1 MTTTT
6 LAVLVPLL
14 PFLGAVAG
22 LLLGRTR
29 PRLRT
34 PPRRPAAR
42 SPPSA
47 LAVVVAVRQ
56 GGDQAVDAA
65 TELTPT
71 GSVPIELALH
81 IDGFAA
87 LVAVLVGLV
96 ATCVQIYSTGYLRDD
111 PRYPSY
117 AALVSL
123 FTSAMLLVVYSG
135 DLMVLLVGWEIM
147 GICSYFLVGHYWETP
162 EARAASL
169 KAFLVTKLGDVPF
182 LIGLFALAADAGSF
196 RITSILGT
204 VASGGLDHPTLIA
217 LLLLAGVAGK
227 SAQFPL
233 HTWLPDAMAGPTPVS
248 ALIHAATM
256 VAAGVY
262 FVARLLPVFAASAA
276 ALVVLAV
283 MAAVTMV
290 GSALAALAQDDI
302 KRVLAYST
310 IGQLGYMTG
319 ALAVGDRG
327 AAVFHLLS
335 HGAFK
340 ALLFLGG
347 GRDHPRRR
355 HQLAGRHVPDER
367 PARPRPR
374 RLLDDDR
381 GAPRARRDPAL
392 QRLLLQ
398 GGRPRRRRARR
409 HRPRRGHPRRRRL
422 DRPRRR
428 PGHRPAHRRLRDPPV
443 AARLP
448 RPGSR
453 GPRPRQAAHRHE
465 RRAVGARRPLARL
478 RPRHRPRCPTG
489 STDATSTPTLTTSVL
504 GTGVALV
511 GGLVTYGAWRH
522 TTAMAARVPLGAV
535 AAHPDGDAGLVEAE
549 AIASHAPAYGDMAS
563 APDPADPGRLLLGPL
578 HRHAA
583 VGFHLDA
590 VYAALFVR
598 PVQAAATL
606 VRFLDREVVDTYV
619 RGAGAAP
626 RWLGAAVR
634 RAQTG
639 NVQTYLERA
648 ARRLRRPGGRR
659 RPRRHRGSVS
669 RRDRYQRVRDAVP
682 SRVHRRRPAPR
693 RRRRSAAG
701 PARAD
706 GEAPEQ
712 AVLRHGVTVT
722 GAVLIAAIV
731 LALGFDHDHPSRMQA
746 TTDISWIPALDVRIH
761 LGIDGISLPL
771 LVLTALLTFLCAL
784 YRYFK
789 MPTGPSPKAFVALA
803 PRPRVRHPRHLRRP
817 RPAAVL
823 PRLRDGAHPDVLPHR
838 PLGR

>member
-14 PFLGAVAG
+14 PFLGAVTG
-22 LLLGRTR
+22 LLLGRTAPGFVR
-29 PRLRT
+29 P
-34 PPRRPAAR
+34 
-42 SPPSA
+42 
-47 LAVVVAVRQ
+47 LAVLPPLASLAVAVLVAVRQ
-56 GGDQAVDAA
+56 GGDQAVSAA

-71 GSVPIELALH
+71 GSVPIELALC

-87 LVAVLVGLV
+87 LVAVLVGVV

-135 DLMVLLVGWEIM
+135 DLIVLLVGWEVM

-182 LIGLFALAADAGSF
+182 LIGLFALATDAGSF
-196 RITSILGT
+196 RITTVLGT
-204 VASGGLDHPTLIA
+204 VASGGLHHPTLIA

-262 FVARLLPVFAASAA
+262 FIARLLPVFQASSAA
-276 ALVVLAV
+276 MTVLAV
-283 MAAVTMV
+283 MAAVTMT

-327 AAVFHLLS
+327 AAVFHLLA

-340 ALLFLGG
+340 ALLFLAAGVIIHASG
-347 GRDHPRRR
+347 TNSLAVMSRMKDLRARVPDAYWTMTVALLALAAIPPFSGFFSKEAVLGAAEHVATGHTEHAPGTAGWIVLVAGLITAVLTAAYATRLWLLAFRGRGTEAPDHGRQPVTMTAVLWVLAVPSLAFGLLYGTLPDWFDGRD
-355 HQLAGRHVPDER
+355 LT
-367 PARPRPR
+367 
-374 RLLDDDR
+374 
-381 GAPRARRDPAL
+381 
-392 QRLLLQ
+392 
-398 GGRPRRRRARR
+398 
-409 HRPRRGHPRRRRL
+409 
-422 DRPRRR
+422 
-428 PGHRPAHRRLRDPPV
+428 PV
-443 AARLP
+443 
-448 RPGSR
+448 
-453 GPRPRQAAHRHE
+453 
-465 RRAVGARRPLARL
+465 
-478 RPRHRPRCPTG
+478 
-489 STDATSTPTLTTSVL
+489 LTTSVL
-504 GTGVALV
+504 GTGLALV
-511 GGLVTYGAWRH
+511 GGLVTYGAWRQ
-522 TTAMAARVPLGAV
+522 TTVLAARVPLGSV
-535 AAHPDGDAGLVEAE
+535 AAHPEGDAGQAEAE
-549 AIASHAPAYGDMAS
+549 AIASHEPTFGDVAY

-590 VYAALFVR
+590 VYTVLFVR
-598 PVQAAATL
+598 PVQAGASL

-619 RGAGAAP
+619 RAAGALP

-639 NVQTYLERA
+639 NVQTYVSALLAGTVVLVVA
-648 ARRLRRPGGRR
+648 ALL
-659 RPRRHRGSVS
+659 V
-669 RRDRYQRVRDAVP
+669 A
-682 SRVHRRRPAPR
+682 
-693 RRRRSAAG
+693 
-701 PARAD
+701 
-706 GEAPEQ
+706 
-712 AVLRHGVTVT
+712 T
-722 GAVLIAAIV
+722 GA
-731 LALGFDHDHPSRMQA
+731 
-746 TTDISWIPALDVRIH
+746 
-761 LGIDGISLPL
+761 
-771 LVLTALLTFLCAL
+771 
-784 YRYFK
+784 
-789 MPTGPSPKAFVALA
+789 
-803 PRPRVRHPRHLRRP
+803 
-817 RPAAVL
+817 
-823 PRLRDGAHPDVLPHR
+823 
-838 PLGR
+838 

>member
-14 PFLGAVAG
+14 PFLGAAAG
-22 LLLGRTR
+22 LLLGRRAPGFVR
-29 PRLRT
+29 P
-34 PPRRPAAR
+34 
-42 SPPSA
+42 
-47 LAVVVAVRQ
+47 LAVLPTLAALVLAVLVASRQ
-56 GGDQAVDAA
+56 GGGRPVDAA

-87 LVAVLVGLV
+87 LVAVLVGCV

-123 FTSAMLLVVYSG
+123 FTSAMFLVVYSG

-182 LIGLFALAADAGSF
+182 LIGLLALATEAGSF
-196 RITSILGT
+196 RITTILGA
-204 VASGGLDHPTLIA
+204 VANGSLDHPTLIA

-262 FVARLLPVFAASAA
+262 FVARLLPLFEASRAAM
-276 ALVVLAV
+276 VVLAV

-319 ALAVGDRG
+319 ALAAGDRG
-327 AAVFHLLS
+327 AAVFHLLT

-340 ALLFLGG
+340 ALLFLAAGVIIHAAGTNSLAAMSRMRGLRDRVPDAYWTMSVALLALAAIPPFSGFFSKESVLGVAEHVATGHTEHAPGAAGWTVLLAGLITALLTAAYATRLWLLAFRGRGAEAPDHGRQPVVMNAVLWVLAVPSLALGG
-347 GRDHPRRR
+347 LAFRLLPDWFDGRD
-355 HQLAGRHVPDER
+355 L
-367 PARPRPR
+367 
-374 RLLDDDR
+374 
-381 GAPRARRDPAL
+381 
-392 QRLLLQ
+392 
-398 GGRPRRRRARR
+398 
-409 HRPRRGHPRRRRL
+409 
-422 DRPRRR
+422 
-428 PGHRPAHRRLRDPPV
+428 
-443 AARLP
+443 
-448 RPGSR
+448 
-453 GPRPRQAAHRHE
+453 
-465 RRAVGARRPLARL
+465 
-478 RPRHRPRCPTG
+478 
-489 STDATSTPTLTTSVL
+489 TPTLTTSVL
-504 GTGVALV
+504 GTGVALT
-511 GGLVTYGAWRH
+511 GGIVTYAAWRH
-522 TTAMAARVPLGAV
+522 TTALAARTPLGAV
-535 AAHPDGDAGLVEAE
+535 AAHPEGDAALVEAE
-549 AIASHAPAYGDMAS
+549 AIATHRPAYGNVAS

-598 PVQAAATL
+598 PVQAGASL

-619 RGAGAAP
+619 RGAAALP

-639 NVQTYLERA
+639 NVQTY
-648 ARRLRRPGGRR
+648 
-659 RPRRHRGSVS
+659 VS
-669 RRDRYQRVRDAVP
+669 ALL
-682 SRVHRRRPAPR
+682 
-693 RRRRSAAG
+693 AG
-701 PARAD
+701 
-706 GEAPEQ
+706 
-712 AVLRHGVTVT
+712 TV
-722 GAVLIAAIV
+722 V
-731 LALGFDHDHPSRMQA
+731 LA
-746 TTDISWIPALDVRIH
+746 V
-761 LGIDGISLPL
+761 
-771 LVLTALLTFLCAL
+771 
-784 YRYFK
+784 
-789 MPTGPSPKAFVALA
+789 
-803 PRPRVRHPRHLRRP
+803 
-817 RPAAVL
+817 AAVL
-823 PRLRDGAHPDVLPHR
+823 VATGA
-838 PLGR
+838 

>member
-14 PFLGAVAG
+14 PFLGAAAG
-22 LLLGRTR
+22 LLLGRTAPGFVR
-29 PRLRT
+29 P
-34 PPRRPAAR
+34 
-42 SPPSA
+42 
-47 LAVVVAVRQ
+47 LAVLPTLASLVLAALVAVRQ
-56 GGDQAVDAA
+56 GGDHAVDAA

-81 IDGFAA
+81 VDGFAA
-87 LVAVLVGLV
+87 LVAVLVGVV

-182 LIGLFALAADAGSF
+182 LIGLFALATDAGSF
-196 RITSILGT
+196 RITRVLGA

-262 FVARLLPVFAASAA
+262 FVARLLPVFEASQAAM
-276 ALVVLAV
+276 VVLAV
-283 MAAVTMV
+283 MAAVTMA
-290 GSALAALAQDDI
+290 GSGLAALAQDDI

-340 ALLFLGG
+340 ALLFLAAGVIIHAAGTNSLAAMSRMRDLRARVPSAYWTMTVALLALAAIPPFSGFFSKESVLGAAEHAATGHTEHAPGAAGWTVLVAGLLTALLTAAYAMRLWLLAFHGRGAEAPDHGRQPLTMTAVLWVLAVPSLALGG
-347 GRDHPRRR
+347 LAYRVLPDWFDGRD
-355 HQLAGRHVPDER
+355 L
-367 PARPRPR
+367 
-374 RLLDDDR
+374 
-381 GAPRARRDPAL
+381 
-392 QRLLLQ
+392 
-398 GGRPRRRRARR
+398 
-409 HRPRRGHPRRRRL
+409 
-422 DRPRRR
+422 
-428 PGHRPAHRRLRDPPV
+428 
-443 AARLP
+443 
-448 RPGSR
+448 
-453 GPRPRQAAHRHE
+453 
-465 RRAVGARRPLARL
+465 
-478 RPRHRPRCPTG
+478 
-489 STDATSTPTLTTSVL
+489 TPTLTTSVL
-504 GTGVALV
+504 GTGVALI
-511 GGLVTYGAWRH
+511 GGLVTYAAWRH
-522 TTAMAARVPLGAV
+522 TTALAARVPLGAV
-535 AAHPDGDAGLVEAE
+535 AAHPEGDAGLVEAE
-549 AIASHAPAYGDMAS
+549 AIASHKPAYGGVAY

-590 VYAALFVR
+590 VYTALFVR
-598 PVQAAATL
+598 PVQAGATL

-619 RGAGAAP
+619 RGAGALP
-626 RWLGAAVR
+626 RLLGAAVR

-639 NVQTYLERA
+639 NLQTY
-648 ARRLRRPGGRR
+648 
-659 RPRRHRGSVS
+659 VS
-669 RRDRYQRVRDAVP
+669 
-682 SRVHRRRPAPR
+682 
-693 RRRRSAAG
+693 
-701 PARAD
+701 
-706 GEAPEQ
+706 
-712 AVLRHGVTVT
+712 
-722 GAVLIAAIV
+722 
-731 LALGFDHDHPSRMQA
+731 
-746 TTDISWIPALDVRIH
+746 
-761 LGIDGISLPL
+761 
-771 LVLTALLTFLCAL
+771 ALLAGTVVL
-784 YRYFK
+784 
-789 MPTGPSPKAFVALA
+789 V
-803 PRPRVRHPRHLRRP
+803 V
-817 RPAAVL
+817 AAVL
-823 PRLRDGAHPDVLPHR
+823 VATGA
-838 PLGR
+838 

>member
-22 LLLGRTR
+22 LLLGRTAPGFVR
-29 PRLRT
+29 P
-34 PPRRPAAR
+34 
-42 SPPSA
+42 
-47 LAVVVAVRQ
+47 LAVLPTLTSFVLAALVAVRQ
-56 GGDQAVDAA
+56 GGDAAVDSA

-96 ATCVQIYSTGYLRDD
+96 ASCVQIYSTGYLRDD

-135 DLMVLLVGWEIM
+135 DLIVLLVGWEVM

-182 LIGLFALAADAGSF
+182 LIGLFALATDAGSF
-196 RITSILGT
+196 RITKILGT

-262 FVARLLPVFAASAA
+262 FIARLLPVFEASQAAM
-276 ALVVLAV
+276 VVLAV
-283 MAAVTMV
+283 MAAVTMA

-340 ALLFLGG
+340 ALLFLAAGVIIHAAG
-347 GRDHPRRR
+347 TNSLAAMSRMSNLRDRVPDAYWTMTVALLALAAIPPFSGFFSKEAVLGVAEHVVTGHTEHAPAAAGWIVLVAGLLTAVLTAAYAMRLWLLAFRGRGTEAPDHGRQPLTMTVVLWVLAVPSLALGAFAFRLLPDWFDGRD
-355 HQLAGRHVPDER
+355 L
-367 PARPRPR
+367 
-374 RLLDDDR
+374 
-381 GAPRARRDPAL
+381 
-392 QRLLLQ
+392 
-398 GGRPRRRRARR
+398 
-409 HRPRRGHPRRRRL
+409 
-422 DRPRRR
+422 
-428 PGHRPAHRRLRDPPV
+428 
-443 AARLP
+443 
-448 RPGSR
+448 S
-453 GPRPRQAAHRHE
+453 
-465 RRAVGARRPLARL
+465 
-478 RPRHRPRCPTG
+478 
-489 STDATSTPTLTTSVL
+489 PTLTTSVL

-511 GGLVTYGAWRH
+511 GGIVTYAAWRH
-522 TTAMAARVPLGAV
+522 TTALTARVPLGAV
-535 AAHPDGDAGLVEAE
+535 AAHPEGDAARVEAE
-549 AIASHAPAYGDMAS
+549 AIASHEPAYGDIAY

-583 VGFHLDA
+583 AGFHLDA
-590 VYAALFVR
+590 VYTTLFVR
-598 PVQAAATL
+598 PVQTGASL
-606 VRFLDREVVDTYV
+606 VRFLDREVVETYV
-619 RGAGAAP
+619 RGAGALP
-626 RWLGAAVR
+626 RWLGTAVR

-639 NVQTYLERA
+639 NVQTY
-648 ARRLRRPGGRR
+648 
-659 RPRRHRGSVS
+659 VS
-669 RRDRYQRVRDAVP
+669 ALLAGTVVLAV
-682 SRVHRRRPAPR
+682 
-693 RRRRSAAG
+693 
-701 PARAD
+701 
-706 GEAPEQ
+706 
-712 AVLRHGVTVT
+712 AVVLVAT
-722 GAVLIAAIV
+722 GA
-731 LALGFDHDHPSRMQA
+731 
-746 TTDISWIPALDVRIH
+746 
-761 LGIDGISLPL
+761 
-771 LVLTALLTFLCAL
+771 
-784 YRYFK
+784 
-789 MPTGPSPKAFVALA
+789 
-803 PRPRVRHPRHLRRP
+803 
-817 RPAAVL
+817 
-823 PRLRDGAHPDVLPHR
+823 
-838 PLGR
+838 